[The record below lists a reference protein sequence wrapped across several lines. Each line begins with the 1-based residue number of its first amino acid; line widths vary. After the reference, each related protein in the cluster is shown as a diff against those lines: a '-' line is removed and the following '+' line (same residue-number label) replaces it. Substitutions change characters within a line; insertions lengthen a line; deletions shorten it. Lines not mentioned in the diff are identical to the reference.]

1 MFNAFERVLLSLWIG
16 SMWAIGYLA
25 VPVLFAT
32 LDDRILAGMLA
43 GKMFAILNFAG
54 LLCGLLLLLGLFY
67 QQGRAALSDWRSWL
81 LLLMLL
87 LICVNA
93 FILQPHMGELK
104 QLGLNGASLQQ
115 FRWLHGISSS
125 LFLLNSLA
133 GLLLIIRGLHK

>member
-43 GKMFAILNFAG
+43 GKMFTILNFMG
-54 LLCGLLLLLGLFY
+54 LFCAALLFSGLFY

-81 LLLMLL
+81 LLFMLL
-87 LICVNA
+87 LICVIA
-93 FILQPHMGELK
+93 FILQPQMSELK
-104 QLGLNGASLQQ
+104 QLGLNGDSLQQ
-115 FRWLHGISSS
+115 FRWPHGLSST
-125 LFLLNSLA
+125 LFLFNSLA
-133 GLLLIIRGLHK
+133 GLLLVIRGLQK